1 MPVSLTIDF
10 DDLDQLQAFCQ
21 AQKQKLPANDPAPAA
36 EPKKGPGRPKKAEA
50 PKEPVQ
56 TDIEEVTSAP
66 VEAPS
71 HDEMV
76 HALTKLNQKHGIAAV
91 REVLGE
97 FGYQRVSEP
106 KEAERAAV
114 IQKAEAK
121 LAA

>member
-56 TDIEEVTSAP
+56 TDI
-66 VEAPS
+66 VEAAEAAPPT

-76 HALTKLNQKHGIAAV
+76 HKLTQLNQKHGIAAV

-114 IQKAEAK
+114 IAKAEAK